1 MATTPDHPELANRSA
16 KPRLKDFG
24 FTFLVAGAVAGAMLV
39 PSVFLHWGPIDLRN
53 KWIFLGAIQMVMFA
67 MGTQMTIDDFFGV
80 ARAPRGVGI
89 GLLCHYTVM
98 PLVGLALAKLFR
110 FPPEVAAGIVLVGSC
125 SSGLASNVMAYI
137 ARSNL
142 ALSVTVTALSTL
154 AAPLCTPLLMKWLA
168 GTFVTVDLS
177 NMAAEIVKMVL
188 VPIGGALLHDAL
200 KGPRRAALDQELVAA
215 GLPQV
220 SSERLNRRRSGA
232 VRFAIGALIVALLA
246 FVLGYH
252 QTGGF
257 LAEGV
262 LGGLLYHA
270 LWRLQPRWDVWMP
283 RFAMAGIIYATTVT
297 VAAGRDN
304 LLRIGFALIV
314 AEMLHNGAGYGLGYG
329 LSRLFGLDRSSAR
342 SVAFEVGM
350 QNGGMAAGLASAMGK
365 LSTVGLGAAVF
376 IPIMNV
382 SGSLLANYWKRR
394 PVK

>member
-1 MATTPDHPELANRSA
+1 MATTPDHPVLAESSG

-24 FTFLVAGAVAGAMLV
+24 FTFCVAAAVAGAVIF

-53 KWIFLGAIQMVMFA
+53 KWIFLFVIQLVMFA

-80 ARAPRGVGI
+80 ARAPKGVGI

-98 PLVGLALAKLFR
+98 PLVGLALAKLFH

-137 ARSNL
+137 AGSNL

-154 AAPLCTPLLMKWLA
+154 FAPLCTPLLMKWLA

-177 NMAAEIVKMVL
+177 NMASEIVKMVL

-200 KGPRRAALDQELVAA
+200 KGPRRRGAIRLAIVGLVAA
-215 GLPQV
+215 V
-220 SSERLNRRRSGA
+220 
-232 VRFAIGALIVALLA
+232 LA
-246 FVLGYH
+246 YGLGYH
-252 QTGGF
+252 LTGGF
-257 LAEGV
+257 LAEAV
-262 LGGLLYHA
+262 LAGLIYNV

-283 RFAMAGIIYATTVT
+283 RLAMAGILYATSVT

-304 LLRIGFALIV
+304 LLKIGFALIM
-314 AEMLHNGAGYGLGYG
+314 AEALHNGAGYGLGYG
-329 LSRLFGLDRSSAR
+329 LSRVFGLDKNSAR

-376 IPIMNV
+376 SPIMNV

-394 PVK
+394 PVKE